1 MRVAEPY
8 FDNLWYT
15 LFMEN
20 NTSNNIDINQKIVL
34 LEKKI
39 DYLVSE
45 AEKAA
50 RARKITIIVTLI
62 FVVAPIIIAIIAI
75 PTMISTVSS
84 MYQL

>member
-1 MRVAEPY
+1 
-8 FDNLWYT
+8 
-15 LFMEN
+15 MEN
-20 NTSNNIDINQKIVL
+20 TQSNNVDINQKITL

-50 RARKITIIVTLI
+50 RVRKITLILTLI

-75 PTMISTVSS
+75 PTLISTVSS
-84 MYQL
+84 MYQI